1 MTRSSKLLALL
12 VAVLVAVY
20 AAIAVFQY
28 NQQEGLSQVSRRTD
42 RDVVWNVVQ
51 LEVEYFRLAG
61 ALDRRVLGP
70 ETLGAEDLQ
79 LRYDLFYSRVTALD
93 LGQSAVLL
101 HNQELL
107 KSVRM
112 ALHEFVVVADP
123 VFDRDAAHPPTQA
136 QLVMLQGQLAGL
148 REPIRGLSLESSESS
163 SAMVDRRTIEVQRQV
178 ATTRWLT
185 IFQGLLTLGLVVA
198 LYRQYRQR
206 EAAGAEAQAQQL
218 RLLEAGARLET
229 EAVQRAAQD
238 ELFEITAALP
248 LVVYR
253 LQRFP
258 DGRSRYTYLSD
269 RAKEVLGIDP
279 ADVLRDPQVMFGT
292 VHEADAAEMD
302 RASHEALQAMQ
313 PFARDIRVRSA
324 DGQMHWVH
332 CASMPRAL
340 PDGSVL
346 STGYIQV
353 IDAIKERENRL
364 HEVTGQQQVIFD
376 NIPSGLIFWADG
388 QIRQCNAGFAAIV
401 GLPGLDLQDGSVR
414 TFAMLFASP
423 QEHMAF
429 TADVGI
435 LLSQGLRVVQER
447 RFCRADG
454 SRFEGRLVGQR
465 LAVAAFAEAE
475 IWVLEDISER
485 KRAEEALHRAKEL
498 AEEANRFKT
507 DFLANMSHEIRTPM
521 NAIIG
526 MSYLALKTDLN
537 PRQRDYLAKIRQS
550 GQHLLGV
557 INDILDFSKVEAG
570 KLSIENLPFALDKL
584 LENVANVV
592 AEKAAAKGLELVCD
606 VAPEVPQSL
615 CGDALRLGQVLINF
629 ANNAIK
635 FTERGEISMAVRLQA
650 GSDGTALLRFE
661 VRDTGI
667 GLTEEQIGRLFQ
679 SFSQADSS
687 ITRKYG
693 GTGLGLAISKAL
705 AEAMGGTVGVESTFG
720 EGSTFWFTAL
730 LGLGEAAERL
740 VLTDLDLRGRR
751 VLVVDDN
758 AHAALVLVD
767 MLRSMG
773 FDVASVDSGAKAVA
787 AVRDA
792 AAGGY
797 PFDLT
802 MLDWQMPGMDGLQT
816 AHAIAALQLQSH
828 PKPIIVTAYGREEVV
843 QGAQAAGIEDLLV
856 KPVNAS
862 VLFNTMLRAMG
873 RGAVAV
879 GIADA
884 GGSAFEALAPLSGA
898 RILLVEDNELN
909 QQVACE
915 LLFDAGFVVE
925 IADNGQMA
933 VDMVAQTHL
942 DTTLRYDLVL
952 MDMQMP
958 VMDGVTA
965 TQHIRQDLRNAVL
978 PIVAMTANAMAADR
992 QRCRDAGMND
1002 FVTKPIEP
1010 DELWHALAQ
1019 WIRPHSGLGLVPR
1032 ADASLAAA
1040 STPHTEA
1047 TMDGLRSIPGLD
1059 VAQGLRRTMGKQPLY
1074 QDMLRKFSAGQAHAV
1089 VDLLH
1094 SLDAADHA
1102 TAERTAHT
1110 LKGVA
1115 GNIGASLLQASAA
1128 QLERAIHRQE
1138 PAAAIHALAAHTAQ
1152 LLEPLVAAITR
1163 QLPVPVAVAAASTA
1177 PFDPAAAAALCAR
1190 LAQLLREDDA
1200 ESIEMLQEHAA
1211 LFKQAL
1217 PGAYAEIAAAV
1228 AQYDFE
1234 TALERLTQSRQAGG
1248 ARSE

>member
-12 VAVLVAVY
+12 VAVLVSVY

-28 NQQEGLSQVSRRTD
+28 SQQEGLSQVSRRID

-61 ALDRRVLGP
+61 ALDARLLGS
-70 ETLGAEDLQ
+70 ETLNDEDLQ
-79 LRYDLFYSRVTALD
+79 LRYDLFYSRVTSLD
-93 LGQSAVLL
+93 LGQSAILL
-101 HNQELL
+101 QNQDLL

-112 ALHEFVVVADP
+112 AIREFLVVANP
-123 VFDRDAAHPPTQA
+123 VFDRDAAHLPTPEQLRMVQA
-136 QLVMLQGQLAGL
+136 RLAEL
-148 REPIRGLSLESSESS
+148 RDPIRGLSLESSQSS
-163 SAMVDRRTIEVQRQV
+163 SAMVDRRTVEVQRQV

-198 LYRQYRQR
+198 LYLQYRQR
-206 EAAGAEAQAQQL
+206 EAAGALAQAQQL
-218 RLLEAGARLET
+218 RLLEAGAKLET

-238 ELFEITAALP
+238 DLSEITAALP
-248 LVVYR
+248 LAVYR

-258 DGRSRYTYLSD
+258 DGRSRYTYISS
-269 RAKEVLGIDP
+269 RVEEILGIS
-279 ADVLRDPQVMFGT
+279 AATVLQDAQAMSAP
-292 VHEADAAEMD
+292 VHEDDRDEML
-302 RASHEALQAMQ
+302 RASTDALQAMQ
-313 PFARDIRVRSA
+313 VFACDFRIRRP
-324 DGQMHWVH
+324 DGQVHWVH
-332 CASMPRAL
+332 CASVPRAL

-346 STGYIQV
+346 STGYLQV
-353 IDAIKERENRL
+353 IDGIKERENRL
-364 HEVTGQQQVIFD
+364 HEVTQQQQVIFD
-376 NIPSGLIFWADG
+376 NIPSGLVFWADG

-401 GLPGLDLQDGSVR
+401 GLPGLHLDDGVVR
-414 TFAMLFASP
+414 TFAMLFATP

-429 TADVGI
+429 HTDVDDALALGR
-435 LLSQGLRVVQER
+435 RVVQER
-447 RFCRADG
+447 SLCRADG
-454 SRFEGRLVGQR
+454 SRFDGRLVGQR
-465 LAVAAFAEAE
+465 LEVAAFEEAA

-485 KRAEEALHRAKEL
+485 KHAEAELRRAKDL

-526 MSYLALKTDLN
+526 MSYLALKTELN
-537 PRQRDYLAKIRQS
+537 PRQRDYVAKIRQS

-606 VAPEVPQSL
+606 VAPDVPQSL
-615 CGDALRLGQVLINF
+615 RGDPLRLGQVLINF

-650 GSDGTALLRFE
+650 GSADSAVLRFD

-679 SFSQADSS
+679 SFQQADSS

-705 AEAMGGTVGVESTFG
+705 AEAMGGTVGVDSTYG
-720 EGSTFWFTAL
+720 QGSTFWFTAQ
-730 LGLGEAAERL
+730 LGLGEEIQRPALA
-740 VLTDLDLRGRR
+740 DLDMRGRR

-773 FDVASVDSGAKAVA
+773 FEVAAVDSGAKAVA

-797 PFDLT
+797 PFDIA

-816 AHAIAALQLQSH
+816 ARAITALGLPSS
-828 PKPIIVTAYGREEVV
+828 PKPILVTAYGREEVV

-862 VLFNTMLRAMG
+862 LLFNTMLGAMG
-873 RGAVAV
+873 RGTLN
-879 GIADA
+879 GA
-884 GGSAFEALAPLSGA
+884 GMGGHDTAGLALEAMAPLSGA

-915 LLFDAGFVVE
+915 LLFEAGCVVE
-925 IADNGQMA
+925 IADNGQIA
-933 VDMVAQTHL
+933 VDMVAQTHQ
-942 DTTLRYDLVL
+942 DTGLGYDLVL

-965 TQHIRQDLRNAVL
+965 TRLLRQDHRNADL

-992 QRCRDAGMND
+992 QRCLDAGMND

-1010 DELWHALAQ
+1010 EELWQALAQ
-1019 WIRPHSGLGLVPR
+1019 WIAPHSGLGAVPH
-1032 ADASLAAA
+1032 ASATPAPA
-1040 STPHTEA
+1040 KAPHTEA
-1047 TMDGLRSIPGLD
+1047 AMEGLRRIPGLD
-1059 VAQGLRRTMGKQPLY
+1059 VAQGLRRIMGKQPLY
-1074 QDMLRKFSAGQAHAV
+1074 LDMLRKFAAGQARAV
-1089 VDLLH
+1089 ADLLH
-1094 SLDAADHA
+1094 SLDRNDLAS
-1102 TAERTAHT
+1102 AERTAHT

-1128 QLERAIHRQE
+1128 QLERAIHLQQPRAEIQ
-1138 PAAAIHALAAHTAQ
+1138 ALAEHTAQ
-1152 LLEPLVAAITR
+1152 LLGPLVRALDR
-1163 QLPVPVAVAAASTA
+1163 QLPAAPPAVVATATSFDAAEADA
-1177 PFDPAAAAALCAR
+1177 ICIR
-1190 LAQLLREDDA
+1190 LASLLREDDA
-1200 ESIEMLQEHAA
+1200 ESIELLQEHAT
-1211 LFKQAL
+1211 LLQQVL
-1217 PGAYAEIAAAV
+1217 RGTYVEIETAV
-1228 AQYDFE
+1228 ARYDFE
-1234 TALERLTQSRQAGG
+1234 TALERLEQA
-1248 ARSE
+1248 R

>member
-12 VAVLVAVY
+12 VAVLVSVY

-28 NQQEGLSQVSRRTD
+28 YQQEGLNQVSRRTD

-61 ALDRRVLGP
+61 ALDARLLGS
-70 ETLGAEDLQ
+70 ETLSTEDLQ
-79 LRYDLFYSRVTALD
+79 LRYDLFYSRVAALD
-93 LGQSAVLL
+93 LGQSAILL
-101 HNQELL
+101 HDQTLL

-112 ALHEFVVVADP
+112 AIREFLVVADP
-123 VFDRDAAHPPTQA
+123 VFDRDAAHPPTPDQLRMVQA
-136 QLVMLQGQLAGL
+136 RLAEL
-148 REPIRGLSLESSESS
+148 RDPIRGLSLESSQSS
-163 SAMVDRRTIEVQRQV
+163 SAMVDRRTVEVQRQV

-198 LYRQYRQR
+198 LYLQYRQR
-206 EAAGAEAQAQQL
+206 EAAGAQAQAQQL
-218 RLLEAGARLET
+218 RLLEAGAKLET

-238 ELFEITAALP
+238 DLSEITSALP

-253 LQRFP
+253 LQRYP
-258 DGRSRYTYLSD
+258 DGRSRYTYISTRVEEILGISATAVLQDFRAMDAPVHEDD
-269 RAKEVLGIDP
+269 RADM
-279 ADVLRDPQVMFGT
+279 LRT
-292 VHEADAAEMD
+292 SA
-302 RASHEALQAMQ
+302 EALQAMQ
-313 PFARDIRVRSA
+313 VFACDFRIRRP
-324 DGQMHWVH
+324 DGQVHWVH
-332 CASMPRAL
+332 CASVPRAL

-346 STGYIQV
+346 STGYLQV
-353 IDAIKERENRL
+353 IDGIKERENRL
-364 HEVTGQQQVIFD
+364 HEVTQQQQVIFD

-401 GLPGLDLQDGSVR
+401 GLPGLNLQDGVLR
-414 TFAMLFASP
+414 TFAMLFPTP
-423 QEHMAF
+423 QDHMAF
-429 TADVGI
+429 HAGVDTALG
-435 LLSQGLRVVQER
+435 QGQRVVQECSLR
-447 RFCRADG
+447 RADG
-454 SRFEGRLVGQR
+454 SRFDGRLVGQR
-465 LAVAAFAEAE
+465 LAVAAFEEAA

-485 KRAEEALHRAKEL
+485 KHAEAELRRAKDL

-526 MSYLALKTDLN
+526 MSYLALKTELN
-537 PRQRDYLAKIRQS
+537 PRQRDYVAKIRQS

-570 KLSIENLPFALDKL
+570 KLSIESLPFALDKL

-615 CGDALRLGQVLINF
+615 RGDPLRLGQVLINF

-650 GSDGTALLRFE
+650 GSDDSALLRFE

-679 SFSQADSS
+679 SFQQADSS

-705 AEAMGGTVGVESTFG
+705 AEAMGGSVGVQSSYG
-720 EGSTFWFTAL
+720 QGSCFWFTAQ
-730 LGLGEAAERL
+730 LGLGEAIQRPAL
-740 VLTDLDLRGRR
+740 ADLDMRGKR

-773 FDVASVDSGAKAVA
+773 FEVASVDSGAKAVA
-787 AVRDA
+787 AVRAA

-797 PFDLT
+797 PFDIT

-816 AHAIAALQLQSH
+816 AHAITALGLQPA
-828 PKPIIVTAYGREEVV
+828 PKPILVTAYGREEVV
-843 QGAQAAGIEDLLV
+843 QGAQAAGIQDLLV

-862 VLFNTMLRAMG
+862 LLFNTMLAAIG
-873 RGAVAV
+873 RGTAPGA
-879 GIADA
+879 AA
-884 GGSAFEALAPLSGA
+884 GASEASALEAMVPLSGA

-915 LLFDAGFVVE
+915 LLFEAGCVVE
-925 IADNGQMA
+925 IADNGEIA
-933 VDMVAQTHL
+933 VDMVAKSHL
-942 DTTLRYDLVL
+942 HTGAGYDLVL

-965 TQHIRQDLRNAVL
+965 TRLLRQDRRNADL

-992 QRCRDAGMND
+992 QRCLDAGMND

-1010 DELWHALAQ
+1010 EALWRALAQ
-1019 WIRPHSGLGLVPR
+1019 WIAPHSGLGGVPH
-1032 ADASLAAA
+1032 AGTASNPAKA
-1040 STPHTEA
+1040 PHTEA
-1047 TMDGLRSIPGLD
+1047 TMDGLRRIPGLD
-1059 VAQGLRRTMGKQPLY
+1059 VAQGLRRIMGKQPLY
-1074 QDMLRKFSAGQAHAV
+1074 QDMLRKFAAGQASAV
-1089 VDLLH
+1089 ADLLH
-1094 SLDAADHA
+1094 SLDSGDP
-1102 TAERTAHT
+1102 TSAERTAHT

-1128 QLERAIHRQE
+1128 QLERAIHLQE
-1138 PAAAIHALAAHTAQ
+1138 PLHEIQAQAERTAQ
-1152 LLEPLVAAITR
+1152 LLGPLVVAIDR
-1163 QLPVPVAVAAASTA
+1163 QLPAPIAVVEAAGSFDVAQADAICT
-1177 PFDPAAAAALCAR
+1177 R
-1190 LAQLLREDDA
+1190 LADLLREDDA
-1200 ESIEMLQEHAA
+1200 ESIELLQEHAS
-1211 LFKQAL
+1211 LLQQAL
-1217 PGAYAEIAAAV
+1217 HGTYAEIETAV

-1234 TALERLTQSRQAGG
+1234 TALERLEQA
-1248 ARSE
+1248 R